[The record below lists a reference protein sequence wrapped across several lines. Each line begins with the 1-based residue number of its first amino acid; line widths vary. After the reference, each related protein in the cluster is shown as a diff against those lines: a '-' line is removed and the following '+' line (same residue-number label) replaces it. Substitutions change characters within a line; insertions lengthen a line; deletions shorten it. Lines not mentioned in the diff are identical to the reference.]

1 MSKAVFEKRDFNFL
15 KTAKGVWLASEYH
28 IYGLSIMRLVVI
40 GVNHKTAPVALRERL
55 ALVGDEVNIA
65 LAQLQGFS
73 DGSVIVSTCN
83 RTEIYALV
91 PESIL
96 SPNTLLPNSAS
107 AVVETSVIESSMTAN
122 NSANLSSTIIS
133 AHILKI
139 KTWLAGFKQ
148 LSLDEIDPYLYV
160 HRDTHALTHWLRV
173 AAGLDSMILGEPQI
187 LGQIK
192 RAVHMAQDQKALSN
206 QLGWIVDQ
214 VFAAAKR
221 VRNETQVGAQAVS
234 LSYAAAK
241 LVTQIFDDLPS
252 RTLLV
257 VAAGE
262 MNRLVATHIAGLGVG
277 RVIICNR
284 NPERAEALAAE
295 LRNPNRRIE
304 VRTLQELPQVLA
316 EADIVSS
323 CSGSMDILIDK
334 TMTLRALKSRRYQP
348 MLMIDLAVPRD
359 IDSTVSRIDDVYL
372 YSVDDLQ
379 HVIAGNI
386 EQRRQAAVDAE
397 LLVSQLVVE
406 MDRRFQVRQV
416 GKDIQ
421 QYRARTHEQVNKLL
435 QASIA
440 ELQGDS
446 ANPEDIMIEL
456 TRRLTQNLT
465 HAPSKLMRKAARE
478 GDNELL
484 DFVVSGLQDAHRNH

>member
-1 MSKAVFEKRDFNFL
+1 
-15 KTAKGVWLASEYH
+15 
-28 IYGLSIMRLVVI
+28 MRLVVI

-55 ALVGDEVNIA
+55 ALVGDDVNIA
-65 LAQLQGFS
+65 LKQLEAFT

-91 PESIL
+91 PQLAE
-96 SPNTLLPNSAS
+96 PQDVP
-107 AVVETSVIESSMTAN
+107 SM
-122 NSANLSSTIIS
+122 SANGAVGAQTSSAAIS

-139 KTWLAGFKQ
+139 KAWLADFKQ
-148 LSLDEIDPYLYV
+148 LSLSEIEPYLYV

-192 RAVHMAQDQKALSN
+192 RSVQLAQEQKALSN
-206 QLGWIVDQ
+206 QLGWIIDQ

-284 NPERAEALAAE
+284 NPERAEALAVE
-295 LRNPNRRIE
+295 LRRAGHLVE
-304 VRTLQELPQVLA
+304 VRPLQELPQVLA

-323 CSGSMDILIDK
+323 CSGSMDVLIDK
-334 TMTLRALKSRRYQP
+334 TMTLRALKHRRYQP

-359 IDSTVSRIDDVYL
+359 IDSTISRIDDVYL

-406 MDRRFQVRQV
+406 MDRSFQVRQV

-421 QYRARTHEQVNKLL
+421 QYRAHTQDQVDKLL
-435 QASIA
+435 HESIA
-440 ELQGDS
+440 KLQQDNAS
-446 ANPEDIMIEL
+446 PEDIIIEL
-456 TRRLTQNLT
+456 SRRLTQTLT

-478 GDNELL
+478 GDSELL
-484 DFVVSGLQDAHRNH
+484 DFVVSGLQEAHRGRR

>member
-1 MSKAVFEKRDFNFL
+1 MKTVKR
-15 KTAKGVWLASEYH
+15 TWLASEYY

-55 ALVGDEVNIA
+55 ALVGDDVNIA
-65 LAQLQGFS
+65 LEQLQVFN

-83 RTEIYALV
+83 RTEVYALV
-91 PESIL
+91 PQNSL
-96 SPNTLLPNSAS
+96 AQNLTPQSAS
-107 AVVETSVIESSMTAN
+107 TQ
-122 NSANLSSTIIS
+122 NLSSSVVDSSNTLTNSINLSTAVIS
-133 AHILKI
+133 AHILRI
-139 KTWLAGFKQ
+139 KMWLADFKQ
-148 LSLDEIDPYLYV
+148 LSLSEIDPYLYV

-173 AAGLDSMILGEPQI
+173 ASGLDSMILGEPQI

-192 RAVHMAQDQKALSN
+192 RAVHLAQDQKTLSN

-295 LRNPNRRIE
+295 LRQPNRIID
-304 VRTLQELPQVLA
+304 VRPLHELGQVLA

-421 QYRARTHEQVNKLL
+421 QYRARTHDQVEKLL
-435 QASIA
+435 HESIA
-440 ELQGDS
+440 KLQRDN
-446 ANPEDIMIEL
+446 ADPEDIITEL
-456 TRRLTQNLT
+456 SRRLTQTLS

-484 DFVVSGLQDAHRNH
+484 DFVVSGLQDAHRGRH

>member
-1 MSKAVFEKRDFNFL
+1 
-15 KTAKGVWLASEYH
+15 
-28 IYGLSIMRLVVI
+28 MRLVVI

-55 ALVGDEVNIA
+55 ALVGDDVTIA
-65 LAQLQGFS
+65 LEQLAGFT

-91 PESIL
+91 PQTV
-96 SPNTLLPNSAS
+96 SPQDAASTIPSTPNDLF
-107 AVVETSVIESSMTAN
+107 VTDELMTTSVSSVMV
-122 NSANLSSTIIS
+122 SE
-133 AHILKI
+133 HILHI
-139 KTWLAGFKQ
+139 KQWLAQFKHLP
-148 LSLDEIDPYLYV
+148 LSEIEPYLYV
-160 HRDTHALTHWLRV
+160 HRDIHALTHWLRV

-192 RAVHMAQDQKALSN
+192 RAVQLAQHEKSFN
-206 QLGWIVDQ
+206 TQLGWIVDQ

-234 LSYAAAK
+234 LGFAAAK
-241 LVTQIFDDLPS
+241 LVTQIFDNLHS

-277 RVIICNR
+277 RIIICNR
-284 NPERAEALAAE
+284 NLERAEALASE
-295 LRNPNRRIE
+295 LRRADRIVD
-304 VRTLQELPQVLA
+304 VRSLHELPQLLA

-323 CSGSMDILIDK
+323 CSGSMDLLIDK
-334 TMTLRALKSRRYQP
+334 TMTLQALKRRRYQP

-359 IDSTVSRIDDVYL
+359 IDSTISQIDDVYL

-379 HVIAGNI
+379 HVIAGNL

-406 MDRRFQVRQV
+406 MERRFQVRKV
-416 GKDIQ
+416 GRDIQ
-421 QYRARTHEQVNKLL
+421 QYRLRTQQQVDKQLKH
-435 QASIA
+435 SIA
-440 ELQGDS
+440 ALKRGDLTTEEVITELS
-446 ANPEDIMIEL
+446 
-456 TRRLTQNLT
+456 RRLTQSLT
-465 HAPSKLMRKAARE
+465 HAPSKLLRKAARE

-484 DFVVSGLQDAHRNH
+484 DFVVSGLKEANRAYEP

>member
-1 MSKAVFEKRDFNFL
+1 
-15 KTAKGVWLASEYH
+15 
-28 IYGLSIMRLVVI
+28 MRLVVI

-55 ALVGDEVNIA
+55 ALVGDDVTIA
-65 LAQLQGFS
+65 LEQLEGFT

-91 PESIL
+91 PQTV
-96 SPNTLLPNSAS
+96 SPQDAAS
-107 AVVETSVIESSMTAN
+107 AIPSTPNDSFVTDELMSTSVSSVMV
-122 NSANLSSTIIS
+122 SE
-133 AHILKI
+133 HILHI
-139 KTWLAGFKQ
+139 KQWLAQFKHLP
-148 LSLDEIDPYLYV
+148 LSEIEPYLYV
-160 HRDTHALTHWLRV
+160 HRDIHALTHWLRV

-192 RAVHMAQDQKALSN
+192 RAVQLAQHEKAFN
-206 QLGWIVDQ
+206 TQLGWIVDQ

-234 LSYAAAK
+234 LGFAAAK
-241 LVTQIFDDLPS
+241 LVTQIFDNLYS

-277 RVIICNR
+277 RIIICNR
-284 NPERAEALAAE
+284 NLERAEALATE
-295 LRNPNRRIE
+295 LRRPDRIVD
-304 VRTLQELPQVLA
+304 VRSLHELPHLLA

-323 CSGSMDILIDK
+323 CSGSMDLLIDK
-334 TMTLRALKSRRYQP
+334 TMTLQALKRRRYQP

-359 IDSTVSRIDDVYL
+359 IDSTISQIDDVYL

-379 HVIAGNI
+379 HVIAGNL

-406 MDRRFQVRQV
+406 MERRFQVRKV
-416 GKDIQ
+416 GRDIQ
-421 QYRARTHEQVNKLL
+421 QYRLRTQQQVDKQLNH
-435 QASIA
+435 SIA
-440 ELQGDS
+440 ALKRGDLTPEEVITELS
-446 ANPEDIMIEL
+446 
-456 TRRLTQNLT
+456 RRLTQSLT
-465 HAPSKLMRKAARE
+465 HAPSKLLRKAARE

-484 DFVVSGLQDAHRNH
+484 DFVVSGLKEANRAYEP

>member
-1 MSKAVFEKRDFNFL
+1 
-15 KTAKGVWLASEYH
+15 
-28 IYGLSIMRLVVI
+28 MRLVVI
-40 GVNHKTAPVALRERL
+40 GLNHKTAPVALRERL
-55 ALVGDEVNIA
+55 ALVGDEVTVA
-65 LAQLQGFS
+65 LDQLKGFT

-91 PESIL
+91 PQANATSATNNITPTR
-96 SPNTLLPNSAS
+96 SPTASSTSPPNSSAS
-107 AVVETSVIESSMTAN
+107 FGVTSEAM
-122 NSANLSSTIIS
+122 S
-133 AHILKI
+133 AHIIQI
-139 KTWLAGFKQ
+139 KTWLANFKQ
-148 LSLDEIDPYLYV
+148 FSVADIEPYLYV

-192 RAVHMAQDQKALSN
+192 QAVHLAQSEQALSN
-206 QLGWIVDQ
+206 QLGWIIDQ
-214 VFAAAKR
+214 VFAASKR
-221 VRNETQVGAQAVS
+221 VRNETNVGAHAVS
-234 LSYAAAK
+234 LGFAAAK
-241 LVTQIFDDLPS
+241 LVTQIFDNMPS

-284 NPERAEALAAE
+284 SPERAEALAAE
-295 LRNPNRRIE
+295 LRQPNRSVE
-304 VRTLQELPQVLA
+304 VRSLQELSQVLA
-316 EADIVSS
+316 DADIVSS
-323 CSGSMDILIDK
+323 CSGSMDLLIDK
-334 TMTLRALKSRRYQP
+334 TMTTQALKRRRYQP

-359 IDSTVSRIDDVYL
+359 IDSTISRIDDVYL

-379 HVIAGNI
+379 HVIAGNL

-406 MDRRFQVRQV
+406 MERRFQVRQV

-421 QYRARTHEQVNKLL
+421 QYRVRTNEQVDKLL
-435 QASIA
+435 HESLVKLEHGDVSA
-440 ELQGDS
+440 EDV
-446 ANPEDIMIEL
+446 ITEL
-456 TRRLTQNLT
+456 SRRLTQTLT

-478 GDNELL
+478 GDSELL
-484 DFVVSGLQDAHRNH
+484 DFVVSGLHDAYRHR

>member
-1 MSKAVFEKRDFNFL
+1 
-15 KTAKGVWLASEYH
+15 
-28 IYGLSIMRLVVI
+28 MRLVVI

-55 ALVGDEVNIA
+55 ALVGDDVNVA
-65 LAQLQGFS
+65 LEQLEAFT

-91 PESIL
+91 PQPVESEPAQSATNAATTTSTTL
-96 SPNTLLPNSAS
+96 SA
-107 AVVETSVIESSMTAN
+107 AA
-122 NSANLSSTIIS
+122 IS
-133 AHILKI
+133 AHIIKI
-139 KTWLAGFKQ
+139 KTWLAEFKQ
-148 LSLDEIDPYLYV
+148 LPLAEIEPHLYV

-192 RAVHMAQDQKALSN
+192 RAVHLAQDQKALSN

-221 VRNETQVGAQAVS
+221 VRNETKVGAQAVS
-234 LSYAAAK
+234 LSFAAAK

-295 LRNPNRRIE
+295 LRSPNRRID
-304 VRTLQELPQVLA
+304 VRPLQDLPQVLA
-316 EADIVSS
+316 DADIVSS
-323 CSGSMDILIDK
+323 CSGSMDLLIDK
-334 TMTLRALKSRRYQP
+334 TMTMQALKRRRYQP

-359 IDSTVSRIDDVYL
+359 IDSTISRMDDVYL

-406 MDRRFQVRQV
+406 IDRRFQVRQV

-421 QYRARTHEQVNKLL
+421 QYRTCTQNQVDKLL
-435 QASIA
+435 HESIA
-440 ELQGDS
+440 KLQQEDIS
-446 ANPEDIMIEL
+446 PEDILIEL
-456 TRRLTQNLT
+456 SRRLTQTLT

-478 GDNELL
+478 GDSDLL
-484 DFVVSGLQDAHRNH
+484 DFVVSGLQDAHRGR

>member
-1 MSKAVFEKRDFNFL
+1 
-15 KTAKGVWLASEYH
+15 
-28 IYGLSIMRLVVI
+28 MRLVVI

-55 ALVGDEVNIA
+55 ALVGDDVTIA
-65 LAQLQGFS
+65 LEQLEGFT

-91 PESIL
+91 PQTV
-96 SPNTLLPNSAS
+96 SPQDAAS
-107 AVVETSVIESSMTAN
+107 AIPSTPNDSFVTDELMSTSVSSVMV
-122 NSANLSSTIIS
+122 SE
-133 AHILKI
+133 HILHI
-139 KTWLAGFKQ
+139 KQWLAQFKHLP
-148 LSLDEIDPYLYV
+148 LSEIEPYLYV
-160 HRDTHALTHWLRV
+160 HRDIHALTHWLRV

-192 RAVHMAQDQKALSN
+192 RAVQLAQHEKAFN
-206 QLGWIVDQ
+206 TQLGWIVDQ

-234 LSYAAAK
+234 LGFAAAK
-241 LVTQIFDDLPS
+241 LVTQIFDNLYS

-277 RVIICNR
+277 RIIICNR
-284 NPERAEALAAE
+284 NLERAEALATE
-295 LRNPNRRIE
+295 LRRPDRIVD
-304 VRTLQELPQVLA
+304 VRSLHELPHLLA

-323 CSGSMDILIDK
+323 CSGSMDLLIDK
-334 TMTLRALKSRRYQP
+334 TMTLQALKRRRYQP

-359 IDSTVSRIDDVYL
+359 IDSTISQIDDVYL

-379 HVIAGNI
+379 HVIAGNL

-406 MDRRFQVRQV
+406 MERRFQVRKV
-416 GKDIQ
+416 GRDIQ
-421 QYRARTHEQVNKLL
+421 QYRLRTQQQVDKQLKH
-435 QASIA
+435 SIA
-440 ELQGDS
+440 ALKRGDLTPEEVITELS
-446 ANPEDIMIEL
+446 
-456 TRRLTQNLT
+456 RRLTQSLT
-465 HAPSKLMRKAARE
+465 HAPSKLLRKAARE

-484 DFVVSGLQDAHRNH
+484 DFVVSGLKEANRAYEP

>member
-1 MSKAVFEKRDFNFL
+1 
-15 KTAKGVWLASEYH
+15 
-28 IYGLSIMRLVVI
+28 MRLVVI

-55 ALVGDEVNIA
+55 AFVGDDLNKA
-65 LAQLQGFS
+65 TTQLKTFT

-91 PESIL
+91 QQGTSSVVTSPAIMNSFSPSIIG
-96 SPNTLLPNSAS
+96 SA
-107 AVVETSVIESSMTAN
+107 ASSSITVAMDQHIADIKSWLATFK
-122 NSANLSSTIIS
+122 NLSV
-133 AHILKI
+133 A
-139 KTWLAGFKQ
+139 
-148 LSLDEIDPYLYV
+148 EIEPFLYV
-160 HRDTHALTHWLRV
+160 HKDNHALTHWLRV
-173 AAGLDSMILGEPQI
+173 ASGLDSMILGEPQI

-192 RAVHMAQDQKALSN
+192 QAVQVAHTDQALSS
-206 QLGWIVDQ
+206 QLGWIIDQ

-221 VRNETQVGAQAVS
+221 VRNETNVGAQAVS
-234 LSYAAAK
+234 LGFAAAK
-241 LVTQIFDDLPS
+241 LVTQIFDNLPS

-277 RVIICNR
+277 RIIICNR

-295 LRNPNRRIE
+295 LRQPNRSVE
-304 VRTLQELPQVLA
+304 VRALQDLPQVLA
-316 EADIVSS
+316 EADILSS

-334 TMTLRALKSRRYQP
+334 NMTTHALKRRRYRP

-359 IDSTVSRIDDVYL
+359 IDSNISQMDDVYL
-372 YSVDDLQ
+372 YSIDDLQ

-406 MDRRFQVRQV
+406 IERRFAVRKV
-416 GKDIQ
+416 GHDIE
-421 QYRARTHEQVNKLL
+421 QYRTRTQQQVEKLL
-435 QASIA
+435 QQSLVSLEQGEISNEEVIT
-440 ELQGDS
+440 ELS
-446 ANPEDIMIEL
+446 
-456 TRRLTQNLT
+456 RRLTQTLA

-478 GDNELL
+478 GDSELL
-484 DFVVSGLQDAHRNH
+484 NFVVSGLHDAYRSRR

>member
-1 MSKAVFEKRDFNFL
+1 
-15 KTAKGVWLASEYH
+15 
-28 IYGLSIMRLVVI
+28 MRLVVI

-55 ALVGDEVNIA
+55 AFVGDDVTAAIN
-65 LAQLQGFS
+65 QLQGFT

-91 PESIL
+91 PQADDGLCKSTSIL
-96 SPNTLLPNSAS
+96 ASNSNNAITNSATFSVGVS
-107 AVVETSVIESSMTAN
+107 AAAM
-122 NSANLSSTIIS
+122 S
-133 AHILKI
+133 AHISHI
-139 KTWLAGFKQ
+139 KTWLADFKQ
-148 LSLDEIDPYLYV
+148 VSVAEIEPYLYV
-160 HRDTHALTHWLRV
+160 HRNAHALTHWLRV

-192 RAVHMAQDQKALSN
+192 QAVHLAQTEHALSS
-206 QLGWIVDQ
+206 QLSWIIDQ

-234 LSYAAAK
+234 LGFAAAK
-241 LVTQIFDDLPS
+241 LVTQIFDNLPS

-284 NPERAEALAAE
+284 SPERAEALAAE
-295 LRNPNRRIE
+295 LRQPNRSVE
-304 VRTLQELPQVLA
+304 VRPLQELPQVLA
-316 EADIVSS
+316 EADVVSS
-323 CSGSMDILIDK
+323 CSGGVDMLINKSMAAQ
-334 TMTLRALKSRRYQP
+334 ALKRRRYQP

-359 IDSTVSRIDDVYL
+359 IDSTISKMDDVYL

-406 MDRRFQVRQV
+406 IERRFQVRQV
-416 GKDIQ
+416 GRDIQ
-421 QYRARTHEQVNKLL
+421 QYRNRTHLQVDKLL
-435 QASIA
+435 SESIGKLEQGEISSEEVIT
-440 ELQGDS
+440 ELS
-446 ANPEDIMIEL
+446 
-456 TRRLTQNLT
+456 RRLTQTLT

-478 GDNELL
+478 GDSELL
-484 DFVVSGLQDAHRNH
+484 EFVVLGLHDAYRKR

>member
-1 MSKAVFEKRDFNFL
+1 
-15 KTAKGVWLASEYH
+15 
-28 IYGLSIMRLVVI
+28 MRLVVI

-55 ALVGDEVNIA
+55 ALVGDDVTIA
-65 LAQLQGFS
+65 LEQLEGFT

-91 PESIL
+91 PQTV
-96 SPNTLLPNSAS
+96 SPQDAAS
-107 AVVETSVIESSMTAN
+107 AIPSTPNDSFVTDELMSTSVSSVMV
-122 NSANLSSTIIS
+122 SE
-133 AHILKI
+133 HILHI
-139 KTWLAGFKQ
+139 KQWLAQFKHLP
-148 LSLDEIDPYLYV
+148 LSEIEPYLYV
-160 HRDTHALTHWLRV
+160 HRDIHALTHWLRV

-192 RAVHMAQDQKALSN
+192 RAVQLAQHEKAFN
-206 QLGWIVDQ
+206 TQLGWIVDQ

-234 LSYAAAK
+234 LGFAAAK
-241 LVTQIFDDLPS
+241 LVTQIFDNLYS

-277 RVIICNR
+277 RIIICNR
-284 NPERAEALAAE
+284 NLERAEALATE
-295 LRNPNRRIE
+295 LRRDDRIVD
-304 VRTLQELPQVLA
+304 VRSLHELPQLLA

-323 CSGSMDILIDK
+323 CSGSMDLLIDK
-334 TMTLRALKSRRYQP
+334 TMTLQALKRRRYQP

-359 IDSTVSRIDDVYL
+359 IDSTISQIDDVYL

-406 MDRRFQVRQV
+406 MERRFQVRKV
-416 GKDIQ
+416 GRDIQ
-421 QYRARTHEQVNKLL
+421 QYRLRTQQQVDKQLKH
-435 QASIA
+435 SIA
-440 ELQGDS
+440 ALKKGDLTPEEVITELS
-446 ANPEDIMIEL
+446 
-456 TRRLTQNLT
+456 RRLTQSLT
-465 HAPSKLMRKAARE
+465 HAPSKLLRKAARE

-484 DFVVSGLQDAHRNH
+484 DFVVSSLKEANRAYEP

>member
-1 MSKAVFEKRDFNFL
+1 
-15 KTAKGVWLASEYH
+15 
-28 IYGLSIMRLVVI
+28 MRLVVI

-55 ALVGDEVNIA
+55 ALVGEDVNIA
-65 LAQLQGFS
+65 LEQLEVFT

-91 PESIL
+91 PQPSAPQTTI
-96 SPNTLLPNSAS
+96 SQTTASQTSSNS
-107 AVVETSVIESSMTAN
+107 T
-122 NSANLSSTIIS
+122 LSSDTIASSSVSSAAIS
-133 AHILKI
+133 AHVMQI
-139 KTWLAGFKQ
+139 KTWLANFKQ
-148 LSLDEIDPYLYV
+148 LSLTEIDPYLYV

-192 RAVHMAQDQKALSN
+192 RAVHLAQDENALSN
-206 QLGWIVDQ
+206 QLGWVVDQ

-234 LSYAAAK
+234 LGFAAAK

-277 RVIICNR
+277 RIIICNR

-295 LRNPNRRIE
+295 LRNPNRSVE
-304 VRTLQELPQVLA
+304 VRPLQELPQVLA

-323 CSGSMDILIDK
+323 CSGSMDLLIDK
-334 TMTLRALKSRRYQP
+334 TMTIQALKRRRYRP

-359 IDSTVSRIDDVYL
+359 IDSTISRIDDVYL

-379 HVIAGNI
+379 HVIAGNL

-406 MDRRFQVRQV
+406 MERSFQVKQV

-421 QYRARTHEQVNKLL
+421 HYRMSTHTQVDKLL
-435 QASIA
+435 HESIA
-440 ELQGDS
+440 KLEQGDAS
-446 ANPEDIMIEL
+446 AEDIITEL
-456 TRRLTQNLT
+456 SRRLTQTLT

-478 GDNELL
+478 GDSELL
-484 DFVVSGLQDAHRNH
+484 DFVVSGLHDAYRKR

>member
-1 MSKAVFEKRDFNFL
+1 
-15 KTAKGVWLASEYH
+15 
-28 IYGLSIMRLVVI
+28 MRLVVI

-55 ALVGDEVNIA
+55 ALVGDDVTIA
-65 LAQLQGFS
+65 LEQLEGFT

-91 PESIL
+91 PQTV
-96 SPNTLLPNSAS
+96 SPQDAAS
-107 AVVETSVIESSMTAN
+107 AIPSTPNDSFVTDELMSTSVSSVMV
-122 NSANLSSTIIS
+122 SE
-133 AHILKI
+133 HILHI
-139 KTWLAGFKQ
+139 KQWLAQFKHLP
-148 LSLDEIDPYLYV
+148 LSEIEPYLYV
-160 HRDTHALTHWLRV
+160 HRDIHALTHWLRV

-192 RAVHMAQDQKALSN
+192 RAVQLAQHEKAFN
-206 QLGWIVDQ
+206 TQLGWIVDQ

-234 LSYAAAK
+234 LGFAAAK
-241 LVTQIFDDLPS
+241 LVTQIFDNLHS

-277 RVIICNR
+277 RIIICNR
-284 NPERAEALAAE
+284 NLERAEALATE
-295 LRNPNRRIE
+295 LRRPDRIVD
-304 VRTLQELPQVLA
+304 VRSLHELPHLLA

-323 CSGSMDILIDK
+323 CSGSMDLLIDK
-334 TMTLRALKSRRYQP
+334 TMTLQALKRRRYQP

-359 IDSTVSRIDDVYL
+359 IDSTISQIDDVYL

-379 HVIAGNI
+379 HVIAGNL

-406 MDRRFQVRQV
+406 MERRFQVRKV
-416 GKDIQ
+416 GRDIQ
-421 QYRARTHEQVNKLL
+421 QYRLRTQQQVDKQLKH
-435 QASIA
+435 SIA
-440 ELQGDS
+440 ALKRGDLTPEEVITELS
-446 ANPEDIMIEL
+446 
-456 TRRLTQNLT
+456 RRLTQSLT
-465 HAPSKLMRKAARE
+465 HAPSKLLRKAARE

-484 DFVVSGLQDAHRNH
+484 DFVVSGLKEANRAYEP

>member
-1 MSKAVFEKRDFNFL
+1 
-15 KTAKGVWLASEYH
+15 
-28 IYGLSIMRLVVI
+28 MRLVVI

-55 ALVGDEVNIA
+55 VLVGDDVSIA
-65 LAQLQGFS
+65 LKQLEALT

-91 PESIL
+91 PQ
-96 SPNTLLPNSAS
+96 TLTVQDSQSLATQSSSAQALDS
-107 AVVETSVIESSMTAN
+107 QASDSQVIETDVPANTDNTFSS
-122 NSANLSSTIIS
+122 SAALSSAAIS
-133 AHILKI
+133 AHIVKI
-139 KTWLAGFKQ
+139 KTWLADFKQ
-148 LSLDEIDPYLYV
+148 LPLTEIDSYLYV

-192 RAVHMAQDQKALSN
+192 RSVHLAQDQKVLSN

-221 VRNETQVGAQAVS
+221 VRNETKVGAQAVS
-234 LSYAAAK
+234 LSFAAAK

-252 RTLLV
+252 RTLLI

-295 LRNPNRRIE
+295 LRNPNRRVE

-323 CSGSMDILIDK
+323 CSGSMDLLIDK
-334 TMTLRALKSRRYQP
+334 NMTVQALKRRRYQP

-359 IDSTVSRIDDVYL
+359 IDSNIGRIDDVYL

-386 EQRRQAAVDAE
+386 EQRRQAAVEAE

-421 QYRARTHEQVNKLL
+421 QYRTRTHDQVDKLL
-435 QASIA
+435 HESIA
-440 ELQGDS
+440 KLQQGDAS
-446 ANPEDIMIEL
+446 PEDIIIEL
-456 TRRLTQNLT
+456 SRRLTQSLT

-478 GDNELL
+478 GDSELL
-484 DFVVSGLQDAHRNH
+484 NFVVSGLQDADRGR

>member
-1 MSKAVFEKRDFNFL
+1 
-15 KTAKGVWLASEYH
+15 
-28 IYGLSIMRLVVI
+28 MRLVVI

-55 ALVGDEVNIA
+55 ALVGEDVNIA
-65 LAQLQGFS
+65 LEQLEHFT

-91 PESIL
+91 PQTSDAVHSAL
-96 SPNTLLPNSAS
+96 TLPNDPSTS
-107 AVVETSVIESSMTAN
+107 EVVSIGTTKTPANREIAN
-122 NSANLSSTIIS
+122 NTASSIVSPAAIS
-133 AHILKI
+133 AHITKI
-139 KTWLAGFKQ
+139 KNWLADFKQ
-148 LSLDEIDPYLYV
+148 LPLVEVEPYLYV

-192 RAVHMAQDQKALSN
+192 RAVQLAQNEKVLHN

-234 LSYAAAK
+234 LGFAAAK
-241 LVTQIFDDLPS
+241 LVTQIFDKLPE
-252 RTLLV
+252 RTLLI

-284 NPERAEALAAE
+284 SSERAEALAAE
-295 LRNPNRRIE
+295 LRQANHVVE
-304 VRTLQELPQVLA
+304 VRPIGELPHLLVQ
-316 EADIVSS
+316 ADIVSS
-323 CSGSMDILIDK
+323 CSGSMDLLIDK
-334 TMTLRALKSRRYQP
+334 QMTMQALKLRRYQP

-359 IDSTVSRIDDVYL
+359 IESTISEIDDVYL

-379 HVIAGNI
+379 HVIAGNL

-406 MDRRFQVRQV
+406 MEQRFQVRKV
-416 GKDIQ
+416 GKDIEH
-421 QYRARTHEQVNKLL
+421 YRNRTNSQVDKILHDSMLKLENGEATA
-435 QASIA
+435 QEVVT
-440 ELQGDS
+440 ELS
-446 ANPEDIMIEL
+446 
-456 TRRLTQNLT
+456 RRLTQTLT
-465 HAPSKLMRKAARE
+465 HAPLKLMRKAASE
-478 GDNELL
+478 GDSELL
-484 DFVVSGLQDAHRNH
+484 DFVVSGLDDAYRNK

>member
-1 MSKAVFEKRDFNFL
+1 
-15 KTAKGVWLASEYH
+15 
-28 IYGLSIMRLVVI
+28 MRLVVI

-55 ALVGDEVNIA
+55 ALVGDDVNIA
-65 LAQLQGFS
+65 LKQLEAFT

-91 PESIL
+91 PQLAEPQDI
-96 SPNTLLPNSAS
+96 P
-107 AVVETSVIESSMTAN
+107 SM
-122 NSANLSSTIIS
+122 SANGAVGAQTSSAAIS

-139 KTWLAGFKQ
+139 KAWLADFKQ
-148 LSLDEIDPYLYV
+148 LSLSEIDPYLYV

-192 RAVHMAQDQKALSN
+192 RSVQLAQEQKALSN
-206 QLGWIVDQ
+206 QLGWIIDQ

-284 NPERAEALAAE
+284 NPERAEALAVE
-295 LRNPNRRIE
+295 LRRAGHLVE
-304 VRTLQELPQVLA
+304 VRPLQELPQVLA

-323 CSGSMDILIDK
+323 CSGSMDVLIDK
-334 TMTLRALKSRRYQP
+334 TMTLRALKHRRYQP

-359 IDSTVSRIDDVYL
+359 IDSTISRIDDVYL

-406 MDRRFQVRQV
+406 MDRSFQVRQV

-421 QYRARTHEQVNKLL
+421 QYRAHTQDQVDKLL
-435 QASIA
+435 HESIA
-440 ELQGDS
+440 KLQQDNAS
-446 ANPEDIMIEL
+446 PEDIIIEL
-456 TRRLTQNLT
+456 SRRLTQTLT

-478 GDNELL
+478 GDSELL
-484 DFVVSGLQDAHRNH
+484 DFVVSGLQEAHRGRR

>member
-1 MSKAVFEKRDFNFL
+1 M
-15 KTAKGVWLASEYH
+15 ASEYH

-55 ALVGDEVNIA
+55 ALVGDDVNIA
-65 LAQLQGFS
+65 LKQLEAFT

-91 PESIL
+91 PQLAE
-96 SPNTLLPNSAS
+96 PQDVP
-107 AVVETSVIESSMTAN
+107 SM
-122 NSANLSSTIIS
+122 SANGAVGAQTSSAAIS

-139 KTWLAGFKQ
+139 KAWLADFKQ
-148 LSLDEIDPYLYV
+148 LSLSEIDPYLYV

-192 RAVHMAQDQKALSN
+192 RSVQLAQEQKALSN
-206 QLGWIVDQ
+206 QLGWIIDQ

-284 NPERAEALAAE
+284 NPERAEALAVE
-295 LRNPNRRIE
+295 LRRAGHLVE
-304 VRTLQELPQVLA
+304 VRPLQELPQVLA

-323 CSGSMDILIDK
+323 CSGSMDVLIDK
-334 TMTLRALKSRRYQP
+334 TMTLRALKHRRYQP

-359 IDSTVSRIDDVYL
+359 IDSTISRIDDVYL

-406 MDRRFQVRQV
+406 MDRSFQVRQV

-421 QYRARTHEQVNKLL
+421 QYRAHTQDQVDKLL
-435 QASIA
+435 HESIA
-440 ELQGDS
+440 KLQQDNAS
-446 ANPEDIMIEL
+446 PEDIIIEL
-456 TRRLTQNLT
+456 SRRLTQTLT

-478 GDNELL
+478 GDSELL
-484 DFVVSGLQDAHRNH
+484 DFVVSGLQDAYRGRR

>member
-1 MSKAVFEKRDFNFL
+1 
-15 KTAKGVWLASEYH
+15 
-28 IYGLSIMRLVVI
+28 MRLVVI

-55 ALVGDEVNIA
+55 ALVGDDVNIA
-65 LAQLQGFS
+65 LEQIETFT

-91 PESIL
+91 PYTHTHQSTTPQISGLPSSDLPSSGMQSVDSQPDDRQSTESTEQSL
-96 SPNTLLPNSAS
+96 SNF
-107 AVVETSVIESSMTAN
+107 V
-122 NSANLSSTIIS
+122 SSTNVS
-133 AHILKI
+133 AAAMSNHITKI
-139 KTWLAGFKQ
+139 KTWLADFKK
-148 LSLDEIDPYLYV
+148 LPLADIDPYLYV

-192 RAVHMAQDQKALSN
+192 RSVHLAQEQKVLSN

-234 LSYAAAK
+234 LSFAAAK

-295 LRNPNRRIE
+295 LRHPDRRIE
-304 VRTLQELPQVLA
+304 VHPLQSLPQLLS

-323 CSGSMDILIDK
+323 CSGSMDLLIDK
-334 TMTLRALKSRRYQP
+334 PMTIQALKRRRYQP

-359 IDSTVSRIDDVYL
+359 IDSTISRIDDIYL
-372 YSVDDLQ
+372 YSIDDLQ

-397 LLVSQLVVE
+397 LLVSQLIVE
-406 MDRRFQVRQV
+406 IDRRFQVRQV

-421 QYRARTHEQVNKLL
+421 QYRSCTQGQVEKLL
-435 QASIA
+435 QESIA
-440 ELQGDS
+440 QLQQDS
-446 ANPEDIMIEL
+446 ANPEDIITEL
-456 TRRLTQNLT
+456 SRRLTQTLT

-478 GDNELL
+478 GDSDLL
-484 DFVVSGLQDAHRNH
+484 DFVVSGLQDAHRGH

>member
-1 MSKAVFEKRDFNFL
+1 
-15 KTAKGVWLASEYH
+15 
-28 IYGLSIMRLVVI
+28 MRLVVI

-55 ALVGDEVNIA
+55 AFVGEDITTA
-65 LAQLQGFS
+65 LNQLQLFN

-83 RTEIYALV
+83 RTEIYVLIPQV
-91 PESIL
+91 KQS
-96 SPNTLLPNSAS
+96 SS
-107 AVVETSVIESSMTAN
+107 TSV
-122 NSANLSSTIIS
+122 TIAIGE
-133 AHILKI
+133 HIARTKA
-139 KTWLAGFKQ
+139 WLAEFKR
-148 LSLDEIDPYLYV
+148 LSVTEIEPFLYV

-192 RAVHMAQDQKALSN
+192 QAVHLAHAEHALNS
-206 QLGWIVDQ
+206 QLGWIIDQ
-214 VFAAAKR
+214 IFASAKR
-221 VRNETQVGAQAVS
+221 VRNETNVGAQAVS
-234 LSYAAAK
+234 LGFAAAK
-241 LVTQIFDDLPS
+241 LVTQIFDNLPS

-262 MNRLVATHIAGLGVG
+262 MNRLVTTHITGLGVG

-284 NPERAEALAAE
+284 SPERAEALAAE
-295 LRNPNRRIE
+295 LRQPNRSVE
-304 VRTLQELPQVLA
+304 VRALQDLPQVLA

-323 CSGSMDILIDK
+323 CSGSMDILINK
-334 TMTLRALKSRRYQP
+334 TMTAQALKRRRYQP

-359 IDSTVSRIDDVYL
+359 IESTVSRMDDVYL

-406 MDRRFQVRQV
+406 IERSFQVRQV
-416 GKDIQ
+416 GKDIE
-421 QYRARTHEQVNKLL
+421 QYRTRTHQQVDKLL
-435 QASIA
+435 QQSMSSLERGDISA
-440 ELQGDS
+440 E
-446 ANPEDIMIEL
+446 EVITEL
-456 TRRLTQNLT
+456 SRRLTQTLT

-478 GDNELL
+478 GDSELL
-484 DFVVSGLQDAHRNH
+484 DFVVSGLDNAYRSRR

>member
-1 MSKAVFEKRDFNFL
+1 
-15 KTAKGVWLASEYH
+15 
-28 IYGLSIMRLVVI
+28 
-40 GVNHKTAPVALRERL
+40 
-55 ALVGDEVNIA
+55 
-65 LAQLQGFS
+65 
-73 DGSVIVSTCN
+73 
-83 RTEIYALV
+83 
-91 PESIL
+91 
-96 SPNTLLPNSAS
+96 
-107 AVVETSVIESSMTAN
+107 
-122 NSANLSSTIIS
+122 
-133 AHILKI
+133 
-139 KTWLAGFKQ
+139 
-148 LSLDEIDPYLYV
+148 
-160 HRDTHALTHWLRV
+160 
-173 AAGLDSMILGEPQI
+173 MILGEPQI

-192 RAVHMAQDQKALSN
+192 RAVHLAQDQKTLSN

-284 NPERAEALAAE
+284 NPERAEALATE
-295 LRNPNRRIE
+295 LRQPNRIID
-304 VRTLQELPQVLA
+304 VRPLHELGQVLA

-421 QYRARTHEQVNKLL
+421 QYRARTHEQVDKLL
-435 QASIA
+435 QQSIA
-440 ELQGDS
+440 KLQSDN
-446 ANPEDIMIEL
+446 ANPEDIMLEL
-456 TRRLTQNLT
+456 TRRLTQTLS

-484 DFVVSGLQDAHRNH
+484 DFVVSGLQDAYRGRR

>member
-1 MSKAVFEKRDFNFL
+1 
-15 KTAKGVWLASEYH
+15 
-28 IYGLSIMRLVVI
+28 MRLVVI

-55 ALVGDEVNIA
+55 ALVGDDVNIA
-65 LAQLQGFS
+65 LKQLEAFT

-91 PESIL
+91 PQLAE
-96 SPNTLLPNSAS
+96 PQDVP
-107 AVVETSVIESSMTAN
+107 SM
-122 NSANLSSTIIS
+122 SANGAVGAQTSSAAIS

-139 KTWLAGFKQ
+139 KAWLADFKQ
-148 LSLDEIDPYLYV
+148 LSLSEIDPYLYV

-192 RAVHMAQDQKALSN
+192 RSVQLAQEQKALSN
-206 QLGWIVDQ
+206 QLGWIIDQ

-284 NPERAEALAAE
+284 NPERAEALAVE
-295 LRNPNRRIE
+295 LRRAGHLVE
-304 VRTLQELPQVLA
+304 VRPLQELPQVLA

-323 CSGSMDILIDK
+323 CSGSMDVLIDK
-334 TMTLRALKSRRYQP
+334 TMTLRALKHRRYQP

-359 IDSTVSRIDDVYL
+359 IDSTISRIDDVYL

-406 MDRRFQVRQV
+406 MDRSFQVRQV

-421 QYRARTHEQVNKLL
+421 QYRAHTQDQVDKLL
-435 QASIA
+435 HESIA
-440 ELQGDS
+440 KLQQDNAS
-446 ANPEDIMIEL
+446 PEDIIIEL
-456 TRRLTQNLT
+456 SRRLAQTLT

-478 GDNELL
+478 GDSELL
-484 DFVVSGLQDAHRNH
+484 DFVVSGLQEAHRGRR

>member
-1 MSKAVFEKRDFNFL
+1 
-15 KTAKGVWLASEYH
+15 
-28 IYGLSIMRLVVI
+28 MRLVVI

-55 ALVGDEVNIA
+55 ALVGDDVSIA
-65 LAQLQGFS
+65 LKQLEAFT

-91 PESIL
+91 PQTLTVQDSQSQSL
-96 SPNTLLPNSAS
+96 ATQPSSAQALDSQVTVTDAPASTDNTFSSSAAISS
-107 AVVETSVIESSMTAN
+107 AA
-122 NSANLSSTIIS
+122 IS
-133 AHILKI
+133 AHIVKI
-139 KTWLAGFKQ
+139 KTWLANFKQ
-148 LSLDEIDPYLYV
+148 LPLTEIDSYLYV

-192 RAVHMAQDQKALSN
+192 RSVHLAQDQKALSN

-221 VRNETQVGAQAVS
+221 VRNETKVGAQAVS
-234 LSYAAAK
+234 LSFAAAK

-252 RTLLV
+252 RTLLI

-295 LRNPNRRIE
+295 LRNPNRRVE

-323 CSGSMDILIDK
+323 CSGSMDLLIDK
-334 TMTLRALKSRRYQP
+334 NMTVQALKRRRYQP

-359 IDSTVSRIDDVYL
+359 IDSDIGRIDDVYL

-386 EQRRQAAVDAE
+386 EQRRQAAVEAE

-421 QYRARTHEQVNKLL
+421 QYRTRTHDQVDKLL
-435 QASIA
+435 HESIA
-440 ELQGDS
+440 KLQQGDAS
-446 ANPEDIMIEL
+446 PEAIIIEL
-456 TRRLTQNLT
+456 SRRLTQSLT

-478 GDNELL
+478 GDSELL
-484 DFVVSGLQDAHRNH
+484 NFVVSGLQEADRGR

>member
-1 MSKAVFEKRDFNFL
+1 
-15 KTAKGVWLASEYH
+15 
-28 IYGLSIMRLVVI
+28 MRLVVI

-55 ALVGDEVNIA
+55 ALVGDDVNIA
-65 LAQLQGFS
+65 LKQLEAFT

-91 PESIL
+91 PQLAE
-96 SPNTLLPNSAS
+96 PQDVP
-107 AVVETSVIESSMTAN
+107 SM
-122 NSANLSSTIIS
+122 SANGAVGAQTSSAAIS

-139 KTWLAGFKQ
+139 KAWLADFKQ
-148 LSLDEIDPYLYV
+148 LSLSEIDPYLYV

-192 RAVHMAQDQKALSN
+192 RSVQLAQEQKALSN
-206 QLGWIVDQ
+206 QLGWIIDQ

-284 NPERAEALAAE
+284 NPERAEALAVE
-295 LRNPNRRIE
+295 LRRAGHLVE
-304 VRTLQELPQVLA
+304 VRPLQELPQVLA

-323 CSGSMDILIDK
+323 CSGSMDVLIDK
-334 TMTLRALKSRRYQP
+334 TMTLRALKHRRYQP

-359 IDSTVSRIDDVYL
+359 IDSTISRIDDVYL

-406 MDRRFQVRQV
+406 MDRSFQVRQV

-421 QYRARTHEQVNKLL
+421 QYRAHTQDQVDKLL
-435 QASIA
+435 HESIA
-440 ELQGDS
+440 KLQQDNAS
-446 ANPEDIMIEL
+446 PEDIIIEL
-456 TRRLTQNLT
+456 SRRLTQTLP

-478 GDNELL
+478 GDSELL
-484 DFVVSGLQDAHRNH
+484 DFVVSGLQEAHRGRR